1 MLFIGTTAV
10 ISDIYV
16 AQPILPVLK
25 REFSVSPTV
34 ASLAVSL
41 NIFALALTLL
51 IYGPLSDYKGRKTVM
66 VGSSLLIALPT
77 FLITLS
83 EGFTYFLAMRV
94 LQGIFAAGIA
104 AIAIAYITDE
114 FAPTVRGKA
123 IGIYVGAMITAGLFG
138 RVASGIL
145 TALTDWR
152 TMFAIFGM
160 LNLFGGLLFW
170 RYLPPSRRFVAN
182 PDMHASLK
190 GMGQHFRNR
199 HLIGA
204 FTIAFCIFFTYTG
217 SFTYMTFYLSLPPFN
232 LNTFQISLVFLVYVS
247 GIASPIAGALSLHYG
262 RQRMIHVGLI
272 TAAFGLLV
280 SLWGSLSTS
289 VAGLFLLCLGLFI
302 TQPAASA
309 LVGDK
314 ARGNYGSASSLY
326 LFFYYLGGSVG
337 AATPGP
343 IWDIW
348 GWSGVVALCLCIL
361 MIALIA
367 LSTLCRE

>member
-51 IYGPLSDYKGRKTVM
+51 IYGP
-66 VGSSLLIALPT
+66 
-77 FLITLS
+77 
-83 EGFTYFLAMRV
+83 
-94 LQGIFAAGIA
+94 
-104 AIAIAYITDE
+104 
-114 FAPTVRGKA
+114 
-123 IGIYVGAMITAGLFG
+123 
-138 RVASGIL
+138 
-145 TALTDWR
+145 
-152 TMFAIFGM
+152 
-160 LNLFGGLLFW
+160 
-170 RYLPPSRRFVAN
+170 
-182 PDMHASLK
+182 H
-190 GMGQHFRNR
+190 
-199 HLIGA
+199 
-204 FTIAFCIFFTYTG
+204 
-217 SFTYMTFYLSLPPFN
+217 
-232 LNTFQISLVFLVYVS
+232 
-247 GIASPIAGALSLHYG
+247 G

-314 ARGNYGSASSLY
+314 AQRNYGSASSLY

>member
-1 MLFIGTTAV
+1 MLFIGTVTV

-41 NIFALALTLL
+41 NIFALAIALL
-51 IYGPLSDYKGRKTVM
+51 VHGPLSDYKGRKTVM
-66 VGSSLLIALPT
+66 VGSSILIALPT

-83 EGFTYFLAMRV
+83 EDFSYFLIMRV

-104 AIAIAYITDE
+104 AIAIAYITEE
-114 FAPTVRGKA
+114 FAPSIKGKA

-138 RVASGIL
+138 RVIGGIL

-152 TMFAIFGM
+152 TMFAVFGM
-160 LNLFGGLLFW
+160 LNLLGGVLFW
-170 RYLPPSRRFVAN
+170 RYLPTSRRFVAN
-182 PDMHASLK
+182 TDMLASLK

-199 HLIGA
+199 YLIGA
-204 FTIAFCIFFTYTG
+204 FIIAFCIFFTYTG
-217 SFTYMTFYLSLPPFN
+217 SFTFMTFYLSLPPFN
-232 LNTFQISLVFLVYVS
+232 LTTFQISLVFLVYVS
-247 GIASPIAGALSLHYG
+247 GMVSPFAGALSLHYG
-262 RQRMIHVGLI
+262 RQGIIYVGLT
-272 TAAFGLLV
+272 TAALGLLV
-280 SLWGSLSTS
+280 SLWGSLFSS

-309 LVGDK
+309 LVGDR
-314 ARGNYGSASSLY
+314 AGGNYGSASSLY

-337 AATPGP
+337 AAAPGP
-343 IWDIW
+343 IWDKW
-348 GWSGVVALCLCIL
+348 GWNGVVTLCLGVL
-361 MIALIA
+361 TVALIA
-367 LSTLCRE
+367 LSTFCKK